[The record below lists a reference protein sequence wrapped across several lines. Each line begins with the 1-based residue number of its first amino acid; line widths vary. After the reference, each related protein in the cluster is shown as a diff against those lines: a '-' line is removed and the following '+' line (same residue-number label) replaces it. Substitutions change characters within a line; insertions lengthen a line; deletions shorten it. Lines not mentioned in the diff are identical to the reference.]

1 MLAVVGACSIVIL
14 PDEASAARA
23 ECAEI
28 LTAPGSNCAAFDV
41 EVPPGASDLKSVQVC
56 AAIMVAAPRPPLLVV
71 TTLASM
77 HLLPAV
83 ARAQRAARQLV
94 CGYVLIDASQGAPSG
109 DPSGE
114 SWPDAPV
121 FLIAGIA
128 GIGDAAARSHAKLR
142 GWQVFD
148 AEATTEIAFLIGQ
161 LALELAP

>member
-1 MLAVVGACSIVIL
+1 MLAVVGVCSIVIL
-14 PDEASAARA
+14 PDDASAARA

-41 EVPPGASDLKSVQVC
+41 EVPPGASDLESVQVC
-56 AAIMVAAPRPPLLVV
+56 AAIMVAAPRPPLLIVS
-71 TTLASM
+71 TLASI

-83 ARAQRAARQLV
+83 ARAQRAARQRV
-94 CGYVLIDASQGAPSG
+94 SGYVLIDAGQGAPVA

-121 FLIAGIA
+121 FLISGL
-128 GIGDAAARSHAKLR
+128 GDDAARSHSQLR

>member
-14 PDEASAARA
+14 PDEASAARF

-56 AAIMVAAPRPPLLVV
+56 AAIMVAAPKPPLLIV
-71 TTLASM
+71 TTLSSM

-83 ARAQRAARQLV
+83 ARAQRAARQLI
-94 CGYVLIDASQGAPSG
+94 CGYVLIDAGKGAPG
-109 DPSGE
+109 ADPSGE

-121 FLIAGIA
+121 FLIA

-148 AEATTEIAFLIGQ
+148 AEATTEIAFLLGQ

>member
-1 MLAVVGACSIVIL
+1 MLAGVGACSIVIL
-14 PDEASAARA
+14 PDEGSAARA
-23 ECAEI
+23 ECAAI
-28 LTAPGSNCAAFDV
+28 LISPGSGFTAFDV
-41 EVPPGASDLKSVQVC
+41 KVAPGASELKSLQVC
-56 AAIMVAAPRPPLLVV
+56 AAIMVAAPQPPLLIV
-71 TTLASM
+71 TTLSSI

-83 ARAQRAARQLV
+83 ARAQRAARHLI
-94 CGYVLIDASQGAPSG
+94 CGYVLIDAGKGAPG
-109 DPSGE
+109 ADPSGE

-121 FLIAGIA
+121 FLIA

>member
-14 PDEASAARA
+14 PDEASTARF
-23 ECAEI
+23 ECTEI

-56 AAIMVAAPRPPLLVV
+56 AAIMVAAPQPPLLIV
-71 TTLASM
+71 TTLSSM

-83 ARAQRAARQLV
+83 ARAQRAARQLI
-94 CGYVLIDASQGAPSG
+94 CGYVLIDAGKGAPG
-109 DPSGE
+109 ADPSGE

-121 FLIAGIA
+121 FLIA

-142 GWQVFD
+142 GWQVLD
-148 AEATTEIAFLIGQ
+148 AEDASEIPFLLGQ

>member
-23 ECAEI
+23 ECADI

-83 ARAQRAARQLV
+83 ARAQRAARHLI
-94 CGYVLIDASQGAPSG
+94 CGYVLIDAGKGAPG
-109 DPSGE
+109 ADPSGE

-121 FLIAGIA
+121 FLIA

-142 GWQVFD
+142 GWQVLD
-148 AEATTEIAFLIGQ
+148 AEDASEIPFLLGQ

>member
-14 PDEASAARA
+14 PDEASTARF

-28 LTAPGSNCAAFDV
+28 LTAPGSNCASFDV
-41 EVPPGASDLKSVQVC
+41 EVPPGPSDLKSVQVC
-56 AAIMVAAPRPPLLVV
+56 AAILVAAPHPPLLIV

-94 CGYVLIDASQGAPSG
+94 CGYVLIDAGQGAPSG

-121 FLIAGIA
+121 FLIAGI
-128 GIGDAAARSHAKLR
+128 GDAAARSHAKLR
-142 GWQVFD
+142 GWQVLD
-148 AEATTEIAFLIGQ
+148 AEDASEIPFLLGQ

>member
-14 PDEASAARA
+14 PDEASAARFQ
-23 ECAEI
+23 CAEI

-56 AAIMVAAPRPPLLVV
+56 AAIMVAAPHPPLLIV
-71 TTLASM
+71 TTLSSM

-83 ARAQRAARQLV
+83 ARAQRAARQRI
-94 CGYVLIDASQGAPSG
+94 CGYVLIDAGHGAPVA
-109 DPSGE
+109 DPRGE

-121 FLIAGIA
+121 FLIA

-142 GWQVFD
+142 GWQVLD
-148 AEATTEIAFLIGQ
+148 AEDASEIPFLLGQ